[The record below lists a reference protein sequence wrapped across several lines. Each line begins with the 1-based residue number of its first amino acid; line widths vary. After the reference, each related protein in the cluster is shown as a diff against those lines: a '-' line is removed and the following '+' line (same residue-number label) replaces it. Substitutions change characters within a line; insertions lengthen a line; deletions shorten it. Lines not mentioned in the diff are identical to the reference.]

1 MKSSIRNYI
10 LVFLKGMAMG
20 LADIVPGI
28 SGGTVAFISGI
39 YEDLISSISSFDFT
53 LFKHL
58 KKNGIKAVWKKINGN
73 FLLSVSL
80 GIFSSLIIF
89 SNLIYWMIKTNPI
102 LVDSFFF
109 GLVLSSIFYIFK
121 KIKISRL
128 SSLTIFFFGAILA
141 YQITQLQFLSTSNNM
156 ILIFLSGVIAISAM
170 LLPGISGAL
179 ILLIMGS
186 YDKILNSINE
196 KEFLVLT
203 IFGFGVL
210 SGLFTFARFLKW
222 LLNNYYNQTLLMLNG
237 FMFGAL
243 AKLWPWR
250 VPVNWIINENG
261 EKLITSEKLVLP
273 SKLGGDTQ
281 IIEAS
286 LIMISGF
293 LIIISVYYFGK
304 KNNAIRQQKR

>member
-10 LVFLKGMAMG
+10 LIFLKGMAMG

-28 SGGTVAFISGI
+28 SGGTVAFITGI
-39 YEDLISSISSFDFT
+39 YEDLISSISSFDFS

-58 KKNGIKAVWKKINGN
+58 KKNGTKAVWKKINGN

-89 SNLIYWMIKTNPI
+89 SNLIYWMIKTSPI
-102 LVDSFFF
+102 LVYSFFF

-141 YQITQLQFLSTSNNM
+141 YQITQLQFLSTSNNI

-186 YDKILNSINE
+186 YNKILNAINE
-196 KEFLVLT
+196 INRTIYLRKVLKMV
-203 IFGFGVL
+203 I
-210 SGLFTFARFLKW
+210 K
-222 LLNNYYNQTLLMLNG
+222 
-237 FMFGAL
+237 
-243 AKLWPWR
+243 
-250 VPVNWIINENG
+250 
-261 EKLITSEKLVLP
+261 
-273 SKLGGDTQ
+273 
-281 IIEAS
+281 
-286 LIMISGF
+286 
-293 LIIISVYYFGK
+293 
-304 KNNAIRQQKR
+304 

>member
-1 MKSSIRNYI
+1 MKSSIKNYI

-28 SGGTVAFISGI
+28 SGGTVAFITGI
-39 YEDLISSISSFDFT
+39 YEDLISSISSFDFS
-53 LFKHL
+53 LFNYL
-58 KKNGIKAVWKKINGN
+58 KKNGAKAVWKKINGN

-102 LVDSFFF
+102 LVYSFFF

-128 SSLTIFFFGAILA
+128 SSLIIFFFGAIAA

-156 ILIFLSGVIAISAM
+156 ILIFLSGLIAISAM

-186 YDKILNSINE
+186 YNKILNAINE

-210 SGLFTFARFLKW
+210 SGLFTFARLLKW
-222 LLNNYYNQTLLMLNG
+222 LLNNYHRQTLLMLNG

-243 AKLWPWR
+243 AK
-250 VPVNWIINENG
+250 
-261 EKLITSEKLVLP
+261 
-273 SKLGGDTQ
+273 
-281 IIEAS
+281 
-286 LIMISGF
+286 
-293 LIIISVYYFGK
+293 
-304 KNNAIRQQKR
+304 